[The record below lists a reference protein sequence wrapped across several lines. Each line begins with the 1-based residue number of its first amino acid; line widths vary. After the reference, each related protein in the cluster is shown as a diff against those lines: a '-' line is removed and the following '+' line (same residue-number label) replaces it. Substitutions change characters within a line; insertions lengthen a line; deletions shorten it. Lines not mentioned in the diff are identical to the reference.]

1 MMNIEEVREICL
13 ALPQVEE
20 STPFAAFGSDDVV
33 FKVGGRMFAL
43 LRVDDSRMVAL
54 KCDPDLAA
62 ELRDALPETVEPAYH
77 FNKKYWNQVHYDHG
91 AVTEAWMRQW
101 VRHAYDEAVKKL
113 TRKVR
118 AELGL

>member
-1 MMNIEEVREICL
+1 MLNIEEVREICL
-13 ALPQVEE
+13 ALPWVEE
-20 STPFAAFGSDDVV
+20 STPFEAFGSDDVV

-43 LRVDDSRMVAL
+43 LCMDDSRMVAL
-54 KCDPDLAA
+54 KCDPDRAV
-62 ELRDALPETVEPAYH
+62 ELRDELPDTVEPAFH

-91 AVTEAWMRQW
+91 TITAAWMRQW

-118 AELGL
+118 AELGI